1 MLSTRQHRALA
12 LAEGVGNAVEHD
24 GGAWHLFRE
33 RRSAAIRPAREKP
46 AVPTLIRLIV
56 VLCVLAGL
64 GYGALWALANW
75 VEPKAREIT
84 FTVPPDRIGK

>member
-1 MLSTRQHRALA
+1 M
-12 LAEGVGNAVEHD
+12 
-24 GGAWHLFRE
+24 
-33 RRSAAIRPAREKP
+33 
-46 AVPTLIRLIV
+46 PTLIRLIV